1 MLEHIF
7 RNINDIRV
15 FDVMTS
21 FVSSDCT
28 IDIDEIMD
36 ILEYPEYKRI
46 EVEDSVD
53 YLVRQHIL
61 GIVQRKE
68 EGKTGCKI
76 CKYLDKFKIPRIGE
90 HKTHLPEQTNIGL
103 IDEYYMKDNSITQAL
118 IGAVFAHVFIA
129 EGLEEYI
136 KDKVVS
142 DMVGHKG
149 EDTKGDE
156 TRIK

>member
-15 FDVMTS
+15 FDVMTD

-28 IDIDEIMD
+28 MDIDEIMD

-53 YLVRQHIL
+53 HLVRQHIL
-61 GIVQRKE
+61 SIVQKKE

-76 CKYLDKFKIPRIGE
+76 CTYLDKFKIPRMGE
-90 HKTHLPEQTNIGL
+90 HKTHVSEQTTIGFV
-103 IDEYYMKDNSITQAL
+103 DEYYMKDNPITRAL
-118 IGAVFAHVFIA
+118 RGAVFAHVFIA

-142 DMVGHKG
+142 DMIGGKC
-149 EDTKGDE
+149 DE
-156 TRIK
+156 IPIR

>member
-21 FVSSDCT
+21 FVSSDST

-36 ILEYPEYKRI
+36 ILEYSEYKRI

-61 GIVQRKE
+61 AMIQIKE
-68 EGKTGCKI
+68 EGKTGCNI

-90 HKTHLPEQTNIGL
+90 HKTHLPEQTNIGF
-103 IDEYYMKDNSITQAL
+103 IDEYYMIDNHITRAL
-118 IGAVFAHVFIA
+118 IGAVFAHVFTV
-129 EGLEEYI
+129 EGLEEYVNYPSL
-136 KDKVVS
+136 KAGACHDKS
-142 DMVGHKG
+142 NS
-149 EDTKGDE
+149 
-156 TRIK
+156 

>member
-15 FDVMTS
+15 FDLMTD

-28 IDIDEIMD
+28 MDIDEIMD

-46 EVEDSVD
+46 EIEDSVD

-61 GIVQRKE
+61 GTVQKKE

-76 CKYLDKFKIPRIGE
+76 CKYLDRFKIPRMGE
-90 HKTHLPEQTNIGL
+90 HKTHMPEQTNIGF
-103 IDEYYMKDNSITQAL
+103 IDEYYMKDNPITQSL
-118 IGAVFAHVFIA
+118 ISAIYSHVFIS
-129 EGLEEYI
+129 EGLEEHI

-142 DMVGHKG
+142 DMIKG
-149 EDTKGDE
+149 SKEDEVTTK
-156 TRIK
+156 

>member
-15 FDVMTS
+15 FDVMTD

-28 IDIDEIMD
+28 MDIDEIMD

-53 YLVRQHIL
+53 HLVRQHIL
-61 GIVQRKE
+61 STVQKKE
-68 EGKTGCKI
+68 EGKTGCNI
-76 CKYLDKFKIPRIGE
+76 CKYLDKFNIPRMGE
-90 HKTHLPEQTNIGL
+90 HKTHVPEQTSIGFVN
-103 IDEYYMKDNSITQAL
+103 EYYMKDNPITQSL
-118 IGAVFAHVFIA
+118 RSAVFANVFIA
-129 EGLEEYI
+129 EGLEEYL

-142 DMVGHKG
+142 DMIGGKG
-149 EDTKGDE
+149 EE
-156 TRIK
+156 IPIK